1 MTIANNTLLPGVTS
15 TADPNDPRWLPTQ
28 GIDPLLTPRP
38 TPTAIPYTDFP
49 LARYDIGNTGRVP
62 YLSLTPMR
70 SIWPDGGRASGS
82 FASPL
87 AVLGQSV
94 LASSSDNNLY
104 GFYLEVGNQSWK
116 LNLQAFTNLAPAIQ
130 DDLIYLA
137 YGRTITA
144 VRAYASAS
152 EWQQSLDADAN
163 TPFTIWLDSLFIG
176 VGEGDGAKLVAL
188 RRLNPDDRKEFVA
201 PISRIQLPAIG
212 QETLFIGADR
222 LWAVDINFWDGTENG
237 PEIIW
242 TNNDNIVNI
251 AAPPVYSSP
260 GVVRLAE
267 LYVVDSAGVVHAV
280 DANTGVRFLPPF
292 STGGAVTALAVNK
305 TNVYIVGNN
314 VLRAVGRN
322 DFLQRWQQ
330 PIAGNVRGG
339 PFVTDDR
346 VLVVT
351 DSGAVQMFD
360 AVAGIPL
367 DSGVSLSVPPAANPA
382 VGGGVLYVPGANNTI
397 YAFRGQ

>member
-1 MTIANNTLLPGVTS
+1 MELRGRTPAGDWVYVCCVNNVSAWARVTHVTIANNTLLPGVTS
-15 TADPNDPRWLPTQ
+15 TAEPNDPRWLPTQ
-28 GIDPLLTPRP
+28 RIDPLLTPRP
-38 TPTAIPYTDFP
+38 VPTAIPYTDFP

-62 YLSLTPMR
+62 YLSLTPMQ
-70 SIWPDGGRASGS
+70 SIWADGGRAGGS

-144 VRAYASAS
+144 VRVYASAS
-152 EWQQSLDADAN
+152 EWQRTLDADAT

-176 VGEGDGAKLVAL
+176 VGENDGAKLVAI
-188 RRLNPDDRKEFVA
+188 RRLNPDDRKEFGV

-237 PEIIW
+237 RR
-242 TNNDNIVNI
+242 
-251 AAPPVYSSP
+251 SS
-260 GVVRLAE
+260 GK
-267 LYVVDSAGVVHAV
+267 
-280 DANTGVRFLPPF
+280 TTKF
-292 STGGAVTALAVNK
+292 STSRRHLCTAAQASYACQSSMQRTARALCMPSTPTPASASCRPFNASGHGHR
-305 TNVYIVGNN
+305 VGC
-314 VLRAVGRN
+314 
-322 DFLQRWQQ
+322 QQ
-330 PIAGNVRGG
+330 NQC
-339 PFVTDDR
+339 
-346 VLVVT
+346 LHC
-351 DSGAVQMFD
+351 Q
-360 AVAGIPL
+360 
-367 DSGVSLSVPPAANPA
+367 
-382 VGGGVLYVPGANNTI
+382 
-397 YAFRGQ
+397 Q